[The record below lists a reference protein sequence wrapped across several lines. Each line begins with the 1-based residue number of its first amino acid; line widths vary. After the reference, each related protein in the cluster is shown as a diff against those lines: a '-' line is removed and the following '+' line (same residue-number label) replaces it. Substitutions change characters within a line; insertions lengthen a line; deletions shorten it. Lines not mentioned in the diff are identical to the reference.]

1 MCVCV
6 SLCVCVFV
14 HVCLCLYIR
23 MCACA
28 CVHMSVC
35 VCVCVCACVHMC
47 VYLLSLLDLCVDG
60 EVQLILIELGNLQ
73 SETNARVE
81 LCVGGIWGTISGEQ
95 WTATDAS
102 VVCEELGFSFYG

>member
-1 MCVCV
+1 MFVYTYVCMC
-6 SLCVCVFV
+6 
-14 HVCLCLYIR
+14 
-23 MCACA
+23 MCA
-28 CVHMSVC
+28 HVC
-35 VCVCVCACVHMC
+35 VCMRAHVC

-73 SETNARVE
+73 SETNGRVE

-102 VVCEELGFSFYG
+102 VVCEELGLSFYG